1 MGYHVG
7 VRVIVNDGELSSWQL
22 ARCPPLETCSVGW
35 KLLRWS
41 RHPNPSLSGFR
52 PVVPLTLNFQE
63 WLQQVF
69 NDLLVSE
76 SDIIV
81 NANKVASFCLS
92 HTFVSGFPVGLYA
105 DGHDD
110 LKILNRLPLQI
121 TQQLFHIP
129 AAIPVKRRDDD

>member
-1 MGYHVG
+1 
-7 VRVIVNDGELSSWQL
+7 
-22 ARCPPLETCSVGW
+22 
-35 KLLRWS
+35 
-41 RHPNPSLSGFR
+41 
-52 PVVPLTLNFQE
+52 VPLTLNFQE

-69 NDLLVSE
+69 NDPLMSE

-81 NANKVASFCLS
+81 NANKVTPFRLS

-121 TQQLFHIP
+121 IQQLLHIP